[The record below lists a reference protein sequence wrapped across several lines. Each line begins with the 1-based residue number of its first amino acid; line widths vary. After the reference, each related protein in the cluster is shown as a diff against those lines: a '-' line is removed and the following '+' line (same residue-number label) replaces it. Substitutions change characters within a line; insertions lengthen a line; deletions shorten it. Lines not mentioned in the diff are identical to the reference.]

1 LDLNRSGFANGRGG
15 LGGGARNKISGML
28 GGYRF
33 ALQSY
38 LRHPLIPVDDRNH
51 RLKPADRR
59 HIDLFL
65 QTSDRLLLTCEYR
78 GSDSLSTDQSLDVV
92 VVENHQVSG

>member
-1 LDLNRSGFANGRGG
+1 
-15 LGGGARNKISGML
+15 ML

-51 RLKPADRR
+51 RLKPVDQR

-65 QTSDRLLLTCEYR
+65 RTSDWHLLTCEYR
-78 GSDSLSTDQSLDVV
+78 KSDSLSKDQSLDAVV
-92 VVENHQVSG
+92 AENHQVSG